1 MSDVRDFVYG
11 AIEGVLIRVRRFRKS
26 GQLPNELKR
35 RRANLV
41 IGRRRCKI
49 MQGLN
54 VSAHEESLTADCADE
69 NGFCLGWPS
78 VFPLVG
84 PEQRS
89 MEPLVSSLD
98 RCDSAPSGLRRNP
111 ALQC

>member
-54 VSAHEESLTADCADE
+54 VSAHEESLTADA
-69 NGFCLGWPS
+69 
-78 VFPLVG
+78 V
-84 PEQRS
+84 
-89 MEPLVSSLD
+89 VSKVESIARMKTD
-98 RCDSAPSGLRRNP
+98 FILRN
-111 ALQC
+111 